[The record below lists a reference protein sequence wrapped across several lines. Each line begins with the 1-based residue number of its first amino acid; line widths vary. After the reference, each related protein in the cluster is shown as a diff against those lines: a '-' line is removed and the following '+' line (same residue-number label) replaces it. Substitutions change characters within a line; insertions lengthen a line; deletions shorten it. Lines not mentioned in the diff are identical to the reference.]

1 MVPTEVLMT
10 VVLSS
15 FALLGGAFYA
25 LVHVQ
30 GTRIT
35 DLGTQ
40 LGARTDQL
48 GIRLDNQTAAL
59 GARIDDQTAA
69 LGARLDDLSVSTG
82 RRFDELS
89 ARMSA
94 LETRQHADMM
104 EVRGDL
110 GAVRAAI
117 AGLDARLVTLEH

>member
-40 LGARTDQL
+40 
-48 GIRLDNQTAAL
+48 
-59 GARIDDQTAA
+59 